1 MAKRKTKK
9 KTTKSKKQRG
19 PVIKMAYFERF
30 LDSAYSKI
38 DTPPLTYPEWL
49 NKAQQGP
56 TELDFSSLSPV
67 VEPTCD
73 PSMSKIIAVKSPD
86 FSFAEGIFHPIVSP
100 VVPLEIIPYPIYQ
113 EETMWDYVDIFLGFL
128 EMAFE
133 GLICLALVCVMV
145 MIIKAC
151 VTILTVGHL

>member
-9 KTTKSKKQRG
+9 KTTKSKKKRSS
-19 PVIKMAYFERF
+19 FERF
-30 LDSAYSKI
+30 LDS
-38 DTPPLTYPEWL
+38 DVTYAEYL
-49 NKAQQGP
+49 KAERGL

-113 EETMWDYVDIFLGFL
+113 GETMWDYVDIFLGFL

-133 GLICLALVCVMV
+133 GLMCLALVCVMV

>member
-1 MAKRKTKK
+1 MAKKKTKK

-73 PSMSKIIAVKSPD
+73 PSMSKIIADNYHVFRP
-86 FSFAEGIFHPIVSP
+86 VRP
-100 VVPLEIIPYPIYQ
+100 VVPLEIISKPIYQ
-113 EETMWDYVDIFLGFL
+113 EETIWDYVDIFLGFL

-133 GLICLALVCVMV
+133 GLMC
-145 MIIKAC
+145 
-151 VTILTVGHL
+151 